1 MRYLCQPLLPNIFL
15 SVFFPAKELTG
26 LQARVL
32 LESLISA
39 NHSFA
44 SLTFNLST
52 IYELCSDKSTGLKS
66 QLSDAVARQPV
77 SGDMNLD
84 RPNADFKL

>member
-1 MRYLCQPLLPNIFL
+1 M
-15 SVFFPAKELTG
+15 
-26 LQARVL
+26 L